1 MSKEKQEYEVEF
13 RSATWRTYGVWAKSQ
28 DEAEELAYDELH
40 HDCDVSKAWG
50 NNADVSRISLDNKE
64 LFVDDG
70 TIAIQLPQ
78 DNDKSN

>member
-1 MSKEKQEYEVEF
+1 MSDKQEYEVEF
-13 RSATWRTYGVWAKSQ
+13 SSTTWRTYVVWAKSQ

-64 LFVDDG
+64 LFCNDG
-70 TIAIQLPQ
+70 TITIKE
-78 DNDKSN
+78 DD